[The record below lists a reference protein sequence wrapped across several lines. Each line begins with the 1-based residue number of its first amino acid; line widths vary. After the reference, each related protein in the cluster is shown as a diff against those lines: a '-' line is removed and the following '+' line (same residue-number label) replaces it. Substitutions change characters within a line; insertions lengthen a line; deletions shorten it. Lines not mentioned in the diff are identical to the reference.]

1 MNINKESGKGAG
13 SATATQN
20 SNKSLSVIPKAK
32 GEEITNP
39 KNDQKPD
46 NGQTVVNVNV
56 TNSAT
61 SEAKA
66 EATATAKNEVDIYSQ
81 IAKYEKLG
89 MLMKQRRTLSDGR
102 EKIVKILSVTNEA
115 NPLQVKFGDAE
126 FEADE
131 FTFYNENLVRKTA
144 DFVIGEFNSKLKQ
157 VENDILAI
165 G

>member
-13 SATATQN
+13 IATATQPTAKN
-20 SNKSLSVIPKAK
+20 FSVISKTK
-32 GEEITNP
+32 SEEITNP
-39 KNDQKPD
+39 MNEQKPD
-46 NGQTVVNVNV
+46 KGQTVVNVNV
-56 TNSAT
+56 TNTAK

-66 EATATAKNEVDIYSQ
+66 EATASLKNEVDIYTQ

-89 MLMKQRRTLSDGR
+89 ALMRQRKTLSDGR
-102 EKIVKILSVTNEA
+102 EKITKILSATNEE
-115 NPLQVKFGDAE
+115 NPLQVKFRDAE

-131 FTFYNENLVRKTA
+131 YTFYNENLVRKTA
-144 DFVIGEFNSKLKQ
+144 DFVIGEFNAKLKQ